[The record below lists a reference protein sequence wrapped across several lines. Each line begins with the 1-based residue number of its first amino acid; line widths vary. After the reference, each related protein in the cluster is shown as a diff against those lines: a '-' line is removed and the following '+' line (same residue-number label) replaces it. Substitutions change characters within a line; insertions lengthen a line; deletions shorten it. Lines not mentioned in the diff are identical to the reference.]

1 MTAPPLPRLTVPLP
15 QDPFTPCA
23 GDTGDAGEPAGPP
36 PADGEAELA
45 WYRWLLG
52 HHGAFCAWRLLS
64 AALGR
69 GDLGEAAD
77 LHDTYSALL
86 LYSGSCTPEVYCSV
100 IRPRMAAR
108 HPAMSGTWARDHRHA
123 AALLA
128 AARPAPG
135 SALKVAVKFNRLVHM
150 TVAARLVPDGGSL
163 LRDAGRDVHCAPTEG
178 EQALLDDFFLVDRA
192 PVCAHVFTAALRE
205 RVAALL
211 ADLAARPVRASYDR
225 DAVNQFQVDL
235 PVHIG
240 RLVPIAETALAE
252 GANA

>member
-15 QDPFTPCA
+15 QNPLAPCA
-23 GDTGDAGEPAGPP
+23 WHPGDVDEPVGPP
-36 PADGEAELA
+36 PSDSEAEFA

-52 HHGAFCAWRLLS
+52 HHGAFCVWRLLS

-69 GDLGEAAD
+69 GDLDEAAV

-86 LYSGSCTPEVYCSV
+86 LYSGSCRPEVYLSV

-108 HPAMSGTWARDHRHA
+108 HPALSGTWARDHRHA

-128 AARPAPG
+128 GARPAPG
-135 SALKVAVKFNRLVHM
+135 SALRAAVKFNRLVHM
-150 TVAARLVPDGGSL
+150 TVAARLVPVGGSL
-163 LRDAGRDVHCAPTEG
+163 LRDAGRDVHQAPTED

-192 PVCAHVFTAALRE
+192 QVCAHVFTAALRA

-211 ADLAARPVRASYDR
+211 ADLATQPVHAIYDR
-225 DAVNQFQVDL
+225 DAVNHFQTDL
-235 PVHIG
+235 PVHIA
-240 RLVPIAETALAE
+240 RLVPIAEAALAD
-252 GANA
+252 GAHA

>member
-1 MTAPPLPRLTVPLP
+1 MSVSPLPRLTVPLP
-15 QDPFTPCA
+15 QNPFDPCA
-23 GDTGDAGEPAGPP
+23 WHAGDIDEPVGPP
-36 PADGEAELA
+36 PLDSETEIA

-52 HHGAFCAWRLLS
+52 HHGAFCVWRLLS

-69 GDLGEAAD
+69 GDLDEAAV

-86 LYSGSCTPEVYCSV
+86 LYSGSCSPEVYRSV

-128 AARPAPG
+128 EARPAPR
-135 SALKVAVKFNRLVHM
+135 SALKAAVKFNRLVHM
-150 TVAARLVPDGGSL
+150 TVAARLVPVGGSL
-163 LRDAGRDVHCAPTEG
+163 LRDAGRDVQLAPTED

-192 PVCAHVFTAALRE
+192 PVCAHVFAAALRA
-205 RVAALL
+205 RVAVLL
-211 ADLAARPVRASYDR
+211 ADLAARPVRATYDR
-225 DAVNQFQVDL
+225 DAVNHFQTDL
-235 PVHIG
+235 SMHIA
-240 RLVPIAETALAE
+240 RLVPIAEAALAD